1 MINNDGCK
9 TTRGPNTLVS
19 PSPFVSVEYI
29 MFFLTYMLCYVM
41 YTLISFSTFSHK
53 IQHNNL
59 TGMDN

>member
-1 MINNDGCK
+1 MDARRQEAGLSLPLRI
-9 TTRGPNTLVS
+9 RRVYY
-19 PSPFVSVEYI
+19 V
-29 MFFLTYMLCYVM
+29 LTYMLCYVM

>member
-1 MINNDGCK
+1 MQDDK
-9 TTRGPNTLVS
+9 RLVS

-29 MFFLTYMLCYVM
+29 MFLRTCYVM